1 MNFLLYNNKIL
12 INMIDIIKL
21 PVEIYKIINT
31 YTNINKLL
39 LSCKK
44 LQDIKKRIILF
55 EIKMS
60 IFI

>member
-44 LQDIKKRIILF
+44 LQDIKKRIILL